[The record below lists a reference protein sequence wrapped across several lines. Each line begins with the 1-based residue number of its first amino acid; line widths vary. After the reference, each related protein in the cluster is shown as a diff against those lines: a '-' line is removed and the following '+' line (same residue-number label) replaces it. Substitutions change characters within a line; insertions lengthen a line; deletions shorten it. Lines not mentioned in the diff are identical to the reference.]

1 MFSGCSP
8 SGEAGKNGDA
18 LYRQRMAAT
27 FSFPTT
33 VLFGPGTVRDLPARL
48 AAIHASKPLLVTDKG
63 LLDTVAFRAIESVSR
78 GRWPVFAG
86 VTPNPVDADVERAA
100 EAFRSGGC
108 DSVVAVGGGS
118 ALDVGKV
125 LRVRVSWPNV
135 PLRRFEPPTNPPP
148 LAPCVTIPTTA
159 GTGSEIG
166 RSSVVILDGKKT
178 VVFHPSLL
186 ARLAILDP
194 ELTVGLPPRLTAATG
209 ADALTHCIESFTSPE
224 FHPMCDG
231 IALEGVRL
239 IADALPRAVKA
250 GNDIDARGKM
260 QVAAMMGGVAFQKDL
275 GAAHSLAHP
284 LSSLCGLH
292 HGTANALTLPVVMD
306 FNAARKPGLYAR
318 VGEAMGIKGSTDAQA
333 IAAVRGLLREIG
345 LAEGLRAHGVQ
356 ESQLGAL
363 SDQAFDD
370 PCHRTN
376 PVPVT
381 RDDLHRLYQ
390 LAM

>member
-1 MFSGCSP
+1 MLGILLRRCIV
-8 SGEAGKNGDA
+8 AGMSVA
-18 LYRQRMAAT
+18 

-33 VLFGPGTVRDLPARL
+33 VLFGPGTVRELPQRL
-48 AAIHASKPLLVTDKG
+48 AALGASRPLLVTDRG
-63 LLDTVAFRAIESVSR
+63 LVDTAAFRAIEALSG
-78 GRWPVFAG
+78 GRWPVFSG
-86 VTPNPVDADVERAA
+86 VSPNPIEDDVEQAA
-100 EAFRSGGC
+100 QAFRAGGC

-125 LRVRVSWPNV
+125 LRVRVSWPDV
-135 PLRRFEPPTNPPP
+135 PMRNFKPPAAPTP

-166 RSSVVILDGKKT
+166 RSSVVVIDGKKA
-178 VVFHPSLL
+178 VVFHPALL
-186 ARLAILDP
+186 AKLAILDP
-194 ELTVGLPPRLTAATG
+194 ELTVGLPPKLTAATG

-239 IADALPRAVKA
+239 IANALPRAVKS
-250 GNDIDARGKM
+250 GQDIDARGKM

-275 GAAHSLAHP
+275 GAAHSLSHP

-292 HGTANALTLPVVMD
+292 HGTANALTLPAVMD
-306 FNAARKPGLYAR
+306 FNAQRKPGLYAR
-318 VGEAMGIKGSTDAQA
+318 IGESMGVRNANDAQA
-333 IAAVRGLLREIG
+333 IAAVRKLLRDIG
-345 LAEGLRAHGVQ
+345 LPEGLRAHGVD
-356 ESQLGAL
+356 ESKLAAL
-363 SDQAFDD
+363 ADQAVND

-381 RDDLHRLYQ
+381 RDDLYRLYQ

>member
-1 MFSGCSP
+1 VLKNRSRYSIVSGMP
-8 SGEAGKNGDA
+8 V
-18 LYRQRMAAT
+18 T

-33 VLFGPGTVRDLPARL
+33 VLFGPGTVKELPQRL
-48 AAIHASKPLLVTDKG
+48 AAMGATKPLVVTDKG
-63 LLDTVAFRAIESVSR
+63 LLGTPAFRAIEALS
-78 GRWPVFAG
+78 GGKWPVFSG
-86 VTPNPVDADVERAA
+86 VTPNPVGDDVERGA
-100 EAFRSGGC
+100 EAFRKGGC

-125 LRVRVSWPNV
+125 VRIRVAWPDV
-135 PLRRFEPPTNPPP
+135 PLRGFNPPAKAAQVP

-166 RSSVVILDGKKT
+166 RSSVIVFDGKKA

-186 ARLAILDP
+186 AKLAILDP
-194 ELTVGLPPRLTAATG
+194 ELTVGLPPKLTAATG
-209 ADALTHCIESFTSPE
+209 ADALTHCIESYTSPE

-239 IADALPRAVKA
+239 IADALPRAVKS
-250 GNDIDARGKM
+250 GGDIDARGKM

-275 GAAHSLAHP
+275 GAAHSLSHP
-284 LSSLCGLH
+284 LSSICGLH

-306 FNAARKPGLYAR
+306 FNAERKPGLYRR
-318 VGEAMGIKGSTDAQA
+318 VGEAMGIPGSSDAQA
-333 IAAVRGLLREIG
+333 IDAVRSLLRQVG
-345 LAEGLRAHGVQ
+345 LPGGLRAHGVQ
-356 ESQLGAL
+356 ESQFDAL
-363 SDQAFDD
+363 ADQAFAD
-370 PCHRTN
+370 PCHQTN

-381 RDDLHRLYQ
+381 KQDLRRLYQ

>member
-1 MFSGCSP
+1 LT
-8 SGEAGKNGDA
+8 AGVLRNRAGQCIVNA
-18 LYRQRMAAT
+18 MPVS

-33 VLFGPGTVRDLPARL
+33 VLFGPGTIGELPRRL
-48 AAIHASKPLLVTDKG
+48 AALGASKPLVVTDQG
-63 LLDTVAFRAIESVSR
+63 LVGTAAFRTIESLSG
-78 GRWPVFAG
+78 GRWPVFSG
-86 VTPNPVDADVERAA
+86 VTPNPVEDDVERGA
-100 EAFRSGGC
+100 EAFRAAGC

-125 LRVRVSWPNV
+125 IRVRVSWPDI
-135 PLRRFEPPTNPPP
+135 PMRRFNPPANAAP
-148 LAPCVTIPTTA
+148 LAPCVTVPTTA

-166 RSSVVILDGKKT
+166 RSSVIVVDGKKE
-178 VVFHPSLL
+178 VFFHPALL
-186 ARLAILDP
+186 AKLAILDP
-194 ELTVGLPPRLTAATG
+194 ELTVGLPPGLTAATG
-209 ADALTHCIESFTSPE
+209 ADALTHCIESYTSPE

-231 IALEGVRL
+231 IALEGIRL
-239 IADALPRAVKA
+239 IADALPRAVKK
-250 GNDIDARGKM
+250 GDDLDARGKM

-275 GAAHSLAHP
+275 GAAHSLSHP

-292 HGTANALTLPVVMD
+292 HGTANALTLPATMD

-318 VGEAMGIKGSTDAQA
+318 VGEAIGIPGASDALA
-333 IAAVRGLLREIG
+333 IAAVRKLLADVGLPG
-345 LAEGLRAHGVQ
+345 GLRARGVK

-363 SDQAFDD
+363 ADQAFAD

-381 RDDLHRLYQ
+381 RDDLYRLYQ